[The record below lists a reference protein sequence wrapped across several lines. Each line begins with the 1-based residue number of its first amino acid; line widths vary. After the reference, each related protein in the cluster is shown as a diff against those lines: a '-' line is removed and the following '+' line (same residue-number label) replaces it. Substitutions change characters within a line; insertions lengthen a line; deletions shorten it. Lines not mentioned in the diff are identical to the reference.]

1 MRTTQ
6 KQTWGEELARM
17 SGGELVKGLSVL
29 KKNLSERVKFFEVL
43 IFSYFFQDLG
53 MGTTQKQ
60 TWGDLASSVGGG
72 GHGLFFLERVIFSR
86 FSFLFIFG
94 YIELQWSYKA
104 HFGGK

>member
-1 MRTTQ
+1 
-6 KQTWGEELARM
+6 
-17 SGGELVKGLSVL
+17 
-29 KKNLSERVKFFEVL
+29 
-43 IFSYFFQDLG
+43 